1 MFGTL
6 FVTTLHDCQ
15 MSMQQ
20 CLDHAIANK
29 LETQDALHS
38 KVNHFFS
45 PHTRASVQERTLVCI
60 QGNAGEQNYF
70 FIFSIS
76 SD

>member
-38 KVNHFFS
+38 KVKQRAENGGERQHFVKIV
-45 PHTRASVQERTLVCI
+45 H
-60 QGNAGEQNYF
+60 
-70 FIFSIS
+70 FSIVLTELFFHS
-76 SD
+76 AN

>member
-38 KVNHFFS
+38 KVNHFVS
-45 PHTRASVQERTLVCI
+45 HASVQERASVH
-60 QGNAGEQNYF
+60 A
-70 FIFSIS
+70 
-76 SD
+76 